1 MCPYEEKSPQ
11 LQNSLARLI
20 FFKPIQQK
28 CCCKVNVVCLLE
40 LALMSFTNNELGA
53 LQSLMVLQHQ

>member
-20 FFKPIQQK
+20 FFKLIRQK
-28 CCCKVNVVCLLE
+28 CCCKVNVVFLLE
-40 LALMSFTNNELGA
+40 LASMSFTNNEVGA